1 MMCHDKRQIP
11 LKPRPAPRR
20 PTSGSSLRSN
30 HLPVPMSKTC
40 HPVASI
46 NATTAAVKAPRQSAP
61 RRDRKSWKPPPS
73 SRQSPAKN
81 TLHPQRFPSQHRPN
95 PPSILSAHRVTA
107 SDPRRHPGLV
117 ENRPPNP
124 SASAHFIAKTEAAS
138 AFAAKL
144 TLATHPALWLD
155 TPKVARPALRR
166 IGRTRKDPSQR
177 RRQDKL

>member
-1 MMCHDKRQIP
+1 MMCHHKRQIP
-11 LKPRPAPRR
+11 LKPRPAP
-20 PTSGSSLRSN
+20 PPPHIGIVLTIQPFAGAHVQN
-30 HLPVPMSKTC
+30 LP
-40 HPVASI
+40 
-46 NATTAAVKAPRQSAP
+46 PRGVHQRNYRGCQSAP
-61 RRDRKSWKPPPS
+61 PMRPVQRSKSWKPPPS

-138 AFAAKL
+138 TFAAKL